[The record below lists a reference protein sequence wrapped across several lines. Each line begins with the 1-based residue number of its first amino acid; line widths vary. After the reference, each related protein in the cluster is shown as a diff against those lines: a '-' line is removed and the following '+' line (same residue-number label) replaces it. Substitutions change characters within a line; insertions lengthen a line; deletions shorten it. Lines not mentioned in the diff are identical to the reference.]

1 VELWSVIAVGRW
13 RAATH
18 SGADDRLAV
27 SVGDATLGS
36 VSVNID
42 VSLTIRELRDERERA
57 GVTAL
62 LTDVLEQERL
72 GADVFITLREDGE
85 SLLVQADSDHPVI
98 FSRFYLWR
106 EEFEQKLAR
115 RVAALVPHARVDF
128 DWGYPDED

>member
-1 VELWSVIAVGRW
+1 
-13 RAATH
+13 
-18 SGADDRLAV
+18 
-27 SVGDATLGS
+27 
-36 VSVNID
+36 
-42 VSLTIRELRDERERA
+42 LTIRELRDERERA